1 MTDLLIDCGNTRLK
15 WRLQEQGVV
24 QRSGVMLVRDI
35 NLTQLQACLPDEV
48 GALYWASVAVVEIG
62 LCLEAWAQQKNIP
75 CQQMTTQYQWQ
86 DLRNGYEQP
95 KQLGVDRWLAM
106 IAARQHTRR
115 AVCIVD
121 CGSAIT
127 FDYVS
132 AEGQHEG
139 SYIMPGTKLMRQAL
153 VHDTTEP
160 GTATGP
166 AVSAGCQQ
174 MVHYGVGGLIKD
186 AQASGYEILLCG
198 GDAMAI
204 AGELDLPYL
213 EELVLDGLARV
224 AGLVK
229 H

>member
-1 MTDLLIDCGNTRLK
+1 
-15 WRLQEQGVV
+15 
-24 QRSGVMLVRDI
+24 
-35 NLTQLQACLPDEV
+35 
-48 GALYWASVAVVEIG
+48 
-62 LCLEAWAQQKNIP
+62 
-75 CQQMTTQYQWQ
+75 
-86 DLRNGYEQP
+86 
-95 KQLGVDRWLAM
+95 LGVDRWLAM
-106 IAARQHTRR
+106 IAARQHTCR
-115 AVCIVD
+115 AVCVVD

-139 SYIMPGTKLMRQAL
+139 SYIMPGARLMGQAL
-153 VHDTTEP
+153 VRDTAQINVTHAVVDSTEP

-166 AVSAGCQQ
+166 AVLAGCQQ
-174 MVHYGVGGLIKD
+174 MVHYGVGGLVKD
-186 AQASGYEILLCG
+186 AQALGYEILLCG

-204 AGELDLPYL
+204 AEELELPYL